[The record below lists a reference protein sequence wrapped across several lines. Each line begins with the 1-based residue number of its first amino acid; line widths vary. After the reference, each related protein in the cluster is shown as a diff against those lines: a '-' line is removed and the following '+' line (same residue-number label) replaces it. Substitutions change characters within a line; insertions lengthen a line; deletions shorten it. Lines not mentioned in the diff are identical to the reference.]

1 MFPEKK
7 ALTVFLNHDLCYNL
21 QNSRR
26 RRCRVNIRK
35 TTAEIFNPDELP
47 KEILQELKNTAGSV
61 CRSGGKLYV
70 LTDGKVFCCNDDPA
84 GNELFSR
91 LTGNP
96 PGKDKK
102 PGSREE
108 LYRRILTD
116 QGYVPDPETL
126 KQYRLQPNRQGC
138 AVIYRSVTGQEKDLF
153 DLLRQMIP
161 LEKKDILIPAGFR
174 NAAFIRE
181 DDPIVPEELR
191 EYTEAVIGS
200 MESEGITGIKAGIGR
215 EADNAENL
223 RNSYRD
229 AVNALFIGSV
239 YHRQD
244 SVYIYNRQV
253 LERIVDSIP
262 AETKKE
268 IRKEYCQLNMP
279 DSLSDE
285 MLETVR
291 VFFRNDL
298 KFLVRNSSAFV
309 GYLQNKEIVLKKAPD
324 SYVSIRVLIRI

>member
-1 MFPEKK
+1 ME
-7 ALTVFLNHDLCYNL
+7 
-21 QNSRR
+21 
-26 RRCRVNIRK
+26 RK
-35 TTAEIFNPDELP
+35 QLTAEIIPAEKLPGDLRYELSLSSEHIVRQDGHTYFSMGNKAAVFPDEPDTDELLLSIL
-47 KEILQELKNTAGSV
+47 KGNKLQEMPDNAPALF
-61 CRSGGKLYV
+61 RQL
-70 LTDGKVFCCNDDPA
+70 LTDVQFTPDQ
-84 GNELFSR
+84 
-91 LTGNP
+91 
-96 PGKDKK
+96 
-102 PGSREE
+102 E
-108 LYRRILTD
+108 LYRKCGISYFQKRCVVVFRATSIS
-116 QGYVPDPETL
+116 G
-126 KQYRLQPNRQGC
+126 
-138 AVIYRSVTGQEKDLF
+138 KDLF
-153 DLLRQMIP
+153 SILSQIAP
-161 LEKKDILIPAGFR
+161 VEKNDIVFPTDYQSAVL
-174 NAAFIRE
+174 IRE
-181 DDPIVPEELR
+181 TGHTDSEELI
-191 EYTEAVIGS
+191 EFTDAVIGT

-268 IRKEYCQLNMP
+268 IRNEYCQLNMP

-298 KFLVRNSSAFV
+298 NLTAASKQLFIHRNTLNYRLDKIRKLSGLDLRCFHDAVVFAV
-309 GYLQNKEIVLKKAPD
+309 I
-324 SYVSIRVLIRI
+324 SIIPQE

>member
-1 MFPEKK
+1 M
-7 ALTVFLNHDLCYNL
+7 
-21 QNSRR
+21 
-26 RRCRVNIRK
+26 NIRK

-47 KEILQELKNTAGSV
+47 KEILQELKNNAGSV
-61 CRSGGKLYV
+61 CRSGGKLYI

-84 GNELFSR
+84 GNELFSS

-174 NAAFIRE
+174 TAAFIRE

-200 MESEGITGIKAGIGR
+200 MESEGIIGIKAGIGSLFNDPESLR
-215 EADNAENL
+215 ASFRNAEKALNIGIL
-223 RNSYRD
+223 YHERNSVFEYTGQK
-229 AVNALFIGSV
+229 F
-239 YHRQD
+239 
-244 SVYIYNRQV
+244 
-253 LERIVDSIP
+253 ERIMESIP
-262 AETKKE
+262 KEKLDE
-268 IRKEYCQLNMP
+268 IRGECRNGET
-279 DSLSDE
+279 DWALSDE

-298 KFLVRNSSAFV
+298 NLTAASRQLFIHRNTLNYRLDKIKRDTGLDLRSFEDAVIFKILT
-309 GYLQNKEIVLKKAPD
+309 GIPGKNP
-324 SYVSIRVLIRI
+324 